1 VFSFGRTQS
10 QVVHPIV
17 EEVMKGFNCT
27 IFAYGQTG
35 TGKTYTMEG
44 GGDPAGGTGHWR
56 PNSIYAGVIPRAIH
70 HIFQM
75 LNGSLAAVGGL
86 NAEFEHSVRVSHLEL
101 YNEELIDLLCTDEKQ
116 LKLFDDGNK
125 GVRIANLEEAL
136 VSSADEIS
144 DVLEKSSARR
154 HVNATHLNHSS
165 SRSHC
170 IFTITIHMK
179 ETTPAGEDM
188 IKIGKLNLVDLAGSE
203 NVGRSGAQNMRKRE
217 AGNINQSLLT
227 LGRVITALTDN
238 HPHVPYRESKLTRLL
253 QESLGGR
260 AKTAIIATVSP
271 ASDAFDETLSTL
283 EYANRAKNIKNM
295 PEVNQKMTKRALIKD
310 YEGEI
315 ERLKAILTA
324 TRSKNGVYLPPEEF
338 AAMQLELR
346 SKGETSSNLE
356 GQLELKQKELAELA
370 EVMHSVQEQLDTRS
384 AELRASNTNNAA
396 LKIQVS
402 EAEARRDELQ
412 VLLDEERAV
421 VAAHESAH
429 NASRAR
435 IAAHLASLD
444 AAQATIDALHGK
456 IARSVANER
465 AHAAAHAAY
474 KARMGERVADLEQR
488 LTTFATQ
495 EQTEFSK
502 QATQIDEFRRAYAA
516 QLGDFETQ
524 LGGLS
529 TAMAN
534 SVERICLLAL
544 QHKQSTLKT
553 IDTDAALLQEQA
565 VAASEAA
572 KAFRESAAAQF
583 VELNSAVQRQSELAL
598 AHAQATNADAD
609 KARFRVTSFAATQQQ
624 LLQKTRDDAKAAL
637 DAHRAE
643 LAQHVDTMQT
653 QMRAE
658 HENAEREGAEL
669 CAKIGEMVGALLAAS
684 HQRANGAVARLSAA
698 IASTANAAGAAQSTM
713 HEQLTSAMHGGKLFR
728 DDFVELAERTAA
740 QRANAQRSDATFVAD
755 VSRVSN
761 VIEQESIEYVDEVLA
776 SSERS
781 AAALAKQNDAARSA
795 VNKFYMSHNFTFESS
810 KTDCGKAHAD
820 ALAVVNA
827 TRQQVAS
834 STGTLIAATG
844 QRAEVQ
850 RDFVT
855 AHTAQLRSLQG
866 ATTEFTARLTPLAVT
881 GETPI
886 KQPLNIVRSSLPMP
900 KRADIVAGLRRASAD
915 EPAVARDRD
924 SLEERQ
930 FLQQQ
935 QQHHIHAQ
943 SDEEGVCIESGEP
956 LSDSISESNMSM
968 MSDMSAS
975 TDADEVDVVEPV
987 VRNLS
992 RRAGPFAAASVAAS
1006 TTNNASAKL
1015 TSSASA
1021 SSLSSS
1027 SSSSKLLMPTIAKRP
1042 SNGMS
1047 SAAMAPN
1054 KENAPKNAR
1063 AKSALPR
1070 VPTATRLAAPSAT
1083 LKLATKR

>member
-1 VFSFGRTQS
+1 
-10 QVVHPIV
+10 
-17 EEVMKGFNCT
+17 
-27 IFAYGQTG
+27 
-35 TGKTYTMEG
+35 MEG
-44 GGDPAGGTGHWR
+44 GGDPAGGSGHWR

-75 LNGSLAAVGGL
+75 LNGSLATAALGGM
-86 NAEFEHSVRVSHLEL
+86 NGEFEHSVRVSHLEL

-116 LKLFDDGNK
+116 LKLFDDGNR

-136 VSSADEIS
+136 VASADEIS

-324 TRSKNGVYLPPEEF
+324 TRLKNGVYLPPDEF

-346 SKGETSSNLE
+346 SKGEASSNLE
-356 GQLELKQKELAELA
+356 GQLELKQKELAELG
-370 EVMHSVQEQLDTRS
+370 EVMHNVQEQLDARS
-384 AELRASNTNNAA
+384 ADLRAANTANVA
-396 LKIQVS
+396 LKTQVS
-402 EAEARRDELQ
+402 DAEARRDELQ
-412 VLLDEERAV
+412 TLLDEERAV
-421 VAAHESAH
+421 VAAHEAAH

-444 AAQATIDALHGK
+444 AAQTTIDALHGK
-456 IARSVANER
+456 IARNAANER

-474 KARMGERVADLEQR
+474 KTRMAERVAELEQR
-488 LTTFATQ
+488 LASFATQ
-495 EQTEFSK
+495 EQSEFGKLCS
-502 QATQIDEFRRAYAA
+502 QIEEFRRAYAA

-529 TAMAN
+529 TAMSN

-553 IDTDAALLQEQA
+553 IDSDTALLHEQTTT
-565 VAASEAA
+565 ASEAA
-572 KAFRESAAAQF
+572 TEFREAAAALF
-583 VELNSAVQRQSELAL
+583 AELNAAVQRQSELAL
-598 AHAQATNADAD
+598 AHAEATNADAD

-624 LLQKTRDDAKAAL
+624 LLQKTRDDTKAAL
-637 DAHRAE
+637 DTHRALLAQYVDAALGQMRADHESAERERAE
-643 LAQHVDTMQT
+643 LCT
-653 QMRAE
+653 
-658 HENAEREGAEL
+658 
-669 CAKIGEMVGALLAAS
+669 KIGDMVGALLGAS
-684 HQRANGAVARLSAA
+684 HVRANNTVAQLSAA
-698 IASTANAAGAAQSTM
+698 IASTASAAGEAQATM
-713 HEQLTSAMHGGKLFR
+713 HGQLSTAMHSGKLFR
-728 DDFVELAERTAA
+728 DDFVELSERTAA
-740 QRANAQRSDATFVAD
+740 QRVAAQRNDAAFVAG
-755 VSRVSN
+755 VGRVSN
-761 VIEQESIEYVDEVLA
+761 AIEQESIEYVDEVLA
-776 SSERS
+776 SSERR
-781 AAALAKQNDAARSA
+781 AAALAKQSDAARTA

-810 KTDCGKAHAD
+810 KTDCGKAHSD
-820 ALAVVNA
+820 ALAVVA
-827 TRQQVAS
+827 GTRQHVAS
-834 STGTLIAATG
+834 STSAIVASTG
-844 QRAEVQ
+844 ARAESQ
-850 RDFVT
+850 REFVT
-855 AHTAQLRSLQG
+855 SHTAQLRSLHG
-866 ATTEFTARLTPLAVT
+866 TTSEFTARLTPLAAT

-886 KQPLNIVRSSLPMP
+886 KQPLNIVRSSLPLP

-915 EPAVARDRD
+915 EPASSGGSAAHRD
-924 SLEERQ
+924 SLDER
-930 FLQQQ
+930 
-935 QQHHIHAQ
+935 HAQ
-943 SDEEGVCIESGEP
+943 SDNEESAMFNNDGEP
-956 LSDSISESNMSM
+956 LSDSISECNMSTI
-968 MSDMSAS
+968 SDLSAS
-975 TDADEVDVVEPV
+975 TDVDDVEFVEPV

-992 RRAGPFAAASVAAS
+992 RRAGPFAAASVAVSSA
-1006 TTNNASAKL
+1006 TNSSAVSATAKLAAL
-1015 TSSASA
+1015 TSSSSA
-1021 SSLSSS
+1021 AVV
-1027 SSSSKLLMPTIAKRP
+1027 SSSKLQAPAATKRP

-1047 SAAMAPN
+1047 AASS
-1054 KENAPKNAR
+1054 KENAPKNSR
-1063 AKSALPR
+1063 LKSALPR
-1070 VPTATRLAAPSAT
+1070 VPTAPRLLTTTTTTSTAT
-1083 LKLATKR
+1083 SKLAMRR

>member
-1 VFSFGRTQS
+1 
-10 QVVHPIV
+10 
-17 EEVMKGFNCT
+17 
-27 IFAYGQTG
+27 
-35 TGKTYTMEG
+35 
-44 GGDPAGGTGHWR
+44 
-56 PNSIYAGVIPRAIH
+56 
-70 HIFQM
+70 M

-384 AELRASNTNNAA
+384 AELRAANTPTPRSRCRSARPRRAA
-396 LKIQVS
+396 TSCRCCSTRSAPSSPRTSRRTTPV
-402 EAEARRDELQ
+402 ARASPRTSRRSTPRRRPSTRCTARL
-412 VLLDEERAV
+412 RA
-421 VAAHESAH
+421 ASPTSAH
-429 NASRAR
+429 TPPRTPPTRRAWASASPSSSSGSPRLRRRSRPSLASRRRRSTSFVAPTPR
-435 IAAHLASLD
+435 SLATLR
-444 AAQATIDALHGK
+444 Q
-456 IARSVANER
+456 
-465 AHAAAHAAY
+465 
-474 KARMGERVADLEQR
+474 
-488 LTTFATQ
+488 
-495 EQTEFSK
+495 
-502 QATQIDEFRRAYAA
+502 
-516 QLGDFETQ
+516 Q

-583 VELNSAVQRQSELAL
+583 VELNVPCSAR
-598 AHAQATNADAD
+598 
-609 KARFRVTSFAATQQQ
+609 
-624 LLQKTRDDAKAAL
+624 
-637 DAHRAE
+637 
-643 LAQHVDTMQT
+643 
-653 QMRAE
+653 
-658 HENAEREGAEL
+658 
-669 CAKIGEMVGALLAAS
+669 
-684 HQRANGAVARLSAA
+684 
-698 IASTANAAGAAQSTM
+698 
-713 HEQLTSAMHGGKLFR
+713 
-728 DDFVELAERTAA
+728 
-740 QRANAQRSDATFVAD
+740 
-755 VSRVSN
+755 
-761 VIEQESIEYVDEVLA
+761 A
-776 SSERS
+776 SSRS
-781 AAALAKQNDAARSA
+781 R
-795 VNKFYMSHNFTFESS
+795 
-810 KTDCGKAHAD
+810 
-820 ALAVVNA
+820 
-827 TRQQVAS
+827 TR
-834 STGTLIAATG
+834 
-844 QRAEVQ
+844 R
-850 RDFVT
+850 RP
-855 AHTAQLRSLQG
+855 
-866 ATTEFTARLTPLAVT
+866 TP
-881 GETPI
+881 TPT
-886 KQPLNIVRSSLPMP
+886 
-900 KRADIVAGLRRASAD
+900 RRASA
-915 EPAVARDRD
+915 
-924 SLEERQ
+924 
-930 FLQQQ
+930 
-935 QQHHIHAQ
+935 
-943 SDEEGVCIESGEP
+943 
-956 LSDSISESNMSM
+956 
-968 MSDMSAS
+968 
-975 TDADEVDVVEPV
+975 
-987 VRNLS
+987 
-992 RRAGPFAAASVAAS
+992 
-1006 TTNNASAKL
+1006 
-1015 TSSASA
+1015 
-1021 SSLSSS
+1021 
-1027 SSSSKLLMPTIAKRP
+1027 
-1042 SNGMS
+1042 
-1047 SAAMAPN
+1047 
-1054 KENAPKNAR
+1054 
-1063 AKSALPR
+1063 
-1070 VPTATRLAAPSAT
+1070 
-1083 LKLATKR
+1083 